1 MSTNLNNKALKSR
14 KALLIFLKSS
24 SAPLVIYP
32 KNIDAD
38 YEELKKK
45 MELANDNN
53 PKLIEMEAVGP
64 LKKFS
69 VMDNHIAGLAIQEE
83 IYQG

>member
-1 MSTNLNNKALKSR
+1 MSTNLNNKTLKSR

-53 PKLIEMEAVGP
+53 PKLIEMDATGP

>member
-1 MSTNLNNKALKSR
+1 
-14 KALLIFLKSS
+14 
-24 SAPLVIYP
+24 LVIYP

-38 YEELKKK
+38 YDELKKK

-53 PKLIEMEAVGP
+53 PKLIEMDAEGP

-69 VMDNHIAGLAIQEE
+69 VIDNHIAALAIQEE